1 MLKKRSKQAGGTAI
15 IINATAGKHSGKAS
29 ALQMAARIMTEP
41 HLVFTTHSLGEL
53 EAAAREIASRSDVRV
68 LGVFGGDSTASS
80 SLKSV
85 ISKSDPDRP
94 NPLIFHLAG
103 GTMNTIARSA
113 GMVKDGD
120 KPEDII
126 LLAKRVKQKLDAGI
140 PPDVVHLSPLCI
152 NDDYGFLFGAGTP
165 ASFLQEYYKEPVRGK
180 ARAFE
185 VVCDAFKSELIALL
199 TFRKK
204 ARHSFFT
211 EVHARIVLPEGH
223 DPPVAPYMTHT
234 AIMCG
239 TVEQIGLGCHGLP
252 EARSKVGHFML
263 RSTSLSFWGVMMNAP
278 LLFMGRPVPFMFDA
292 VVPSLKISFEG
303 PTNIMIDGD
312 IKPGDSEYN
321 LSLGPTLK
329 FITG

>member
-1 MLKKRSKQAGGTAI
+1 MLKKRGKQAGGTAI
-15 IINATAGKHSGKAS
+15 IINGTAGKHAGKAS
-29 ALQMAARIMTEP
+29 ALQMAARIMAEP
-41 HLVFTTHSLGEL
+41 HLVFTTNSRGEL
-53 EAAAREIASRSDVRV
+53 ESAARDIASRPDIKV

-85 ISKSDPDRP
+85 ISKRDPDHP

-103 GTMNTIARSA
+103 GTMNTVARSA

-120 KPEDII
+120 KPEDIVR
-126 LLAKRVKQKLDAGI
+126 LAKRVKEKLDAGI

-152 NDDYGFLFGAGTP
+152 NQDYGFLFGAGTP
-165 ASFLQEYYKEPVRGK
+165 MSFLEEYNQGSVRGK
-180 ARAFE
+180 GRAFK
-185 VVCDAFKSELIALL
+185 VICDTLKSELLALMTL
-199 TFRKK
+199 RKK
-204 ARHSFFT
+204 AKHSFFS

-223 DPPVAPYMTHT
+223 EPPVAPYMTHT

-252 EARSKVGHFML
+252 EARAKVGHFML

-292 VVPSLKISFEG
+292 VVPRLKISFEG
-303 PTNIMIDGD
+303 ATNIMIDGD
-312 IKPGDSEYN
+312 IKPADAEYDI
-321 LSLGPTLK
+321 SLGPTLK